1 VISTAILNGL
11 ANVDLKIR
19 RKEVLHIKALDA
31 QRVKK
36 KAVYGGGYL
45 VSDFAAARLKAA
57 RLKAARLKAAG
68 LKAARLKA
76 AGLKAARESVVWEL
90 SERERTLISRLNDFA
105 DEE

>member
-1 VISTAILNGL
+1 MISTAILNGL

-57 RLKAARLKAAG
+57 RLKAARLKAA
-68 LKAARLKA
+68 RLKA

>member
-1 VISTAILNGL
+1 MISTAILNGL

-19 RKEVLHIKALDA
+19 RKEALHIKALDA

-36 KAVYGGGYL
+36 KAVYGGGYI
-45 VSDFAAARLKAA
+45 VSDYAAARLKAA
-57 RLKAARLKAAG
+57 R
-68 LKAARLKA
+68 
-76 AGLKAARESVVWEL
+76 LKAARESVVWEL

>member
-1 VISTAILNGL
+1 MISTAILNGL

-19 RKEVLHIKALDA
+19 RKEVLHINALDA

-36 KAVYGGGYL
+36 KSVYGGGYL
-45 VSDFAAARLKAA
+45 VSDYAAARLKAA
-57 RLKAARLKAAG
+57 R
-68 LKAARLKA
+68 
-76 AGLKAARESVVWEL
+76 LKAARESVVWEL